1 MHLQKR
7 TRKTLGSLSLS
18 DNENVIDLTKYRDG
32 RIEKRKEEEQSRSV
46 PTLKAFLPDEY
57 YVFPEM
63 GLMIHVLF
71 VTDKSIHYD
80 EEEVYVMEDQY
91 GNIFADVVEEE
102 TCEGWHELHKDV
114 FLHAVEQN
122 IPPDPTNPY
131 RGAS

>member
-1 MHLQKR
+1 MDDKVVNL
-7 TRKTLGSLSLS
+7 
-18 DNENVIDLTKYRDG
+18 EEY
-32 RIEKRKEEEQSRSV
+32 RKERNKGTPIS
-46 PTLKAFLPDEY
+46 TLKAFLPDEY

-91 GNIFADVVEEE
+91 GNIFADVVDEE
-102 TCEGWHELHKDV
+102 TCEGWHELHKDA
-114 FLHAVEQN
+114 FMSAVEQN
-122 IPPDPTNPY
+122 TPPEPPNPY

>member
-7 TRKTLGSLSLS
+7 LKKILGSLSLS
-18 DNENVIDLTKYRDG
+18 DDKVVNLEEY
-32 RIEKRKEEEQSRSV
+32 RKEKNKGTPIS
-46 PTLKAFLPDEY
+46 TLKAFLPDEY

-91 GNIFADVVEEE
+91 GNIFADVVDEE
-102 TCEGWHELHKDV
+102 TCEGWHELHKDA
-114 FLHAVEQN
+114 FMSAVDQN
-122 IPPDPTNPY
+122 TPPEPPNPY

>member
-7 TRKTLGSLSLS
+7 LKKILGSLSLE
-18 DNENVIDLTKYRDG
+18 NENVVYLNKYKFD
-32 RIEKRKEEEQSRSV
+32 RKERRKNEEQSRKI

-80 EEEVYVMEDQY
+80 EEAVYMMEDQY
-91 GNIFADVVEEE
+91 GNFFADIVEEE
-102 TCEGWHELHKDV
+102 TCEGWHAVTKEV
-114 FLHAVEQN
+114 FMSAVGQN
-122 IPPDPTNPY
+122 SPPDPP
-131 RGAS
+131 GPMVG

>member
-7 TRKTLGSLSLS
+7 TKKILGSLSLN
-18 DNENVIDLTKYRDG
+18 DDKVVNLEEY
-32 RIEKRKEEEQSRSV
+32 RKEKNKGTPIS
-46 PTLKAFLPDEY
+46 TLKAFLPDEY
-57 YVFPEM
+57 YIFPEM

-102 TCEGWHELHKDV
+102 TCEGWHELHKDA
-114 FLHAVEQN
+114 FMSAVGQN
-122 IPPDPTNPY
+122 IPPEPP
-131 RGAS
+131 GPMVG